1 MTTFLEM
8 IQKQGLSIAELAK
21 ELDVSVSQIY
31 YWNKKGISANNKHYF
46 KLKQLVPQVI
56 PKEVTVKKNEEEDQ
70 RYKSGRKR
78 KELKLK
84 NSNLP
89 GYQEKEFRSSVF
101 PTIRK
106 KTT

>member
-1 MTTFLEM
+1 MTILE
-8 IQKQGLSIAELAK
+8 IIRKNGLTITDIAK
-21 ELDVSVSQIY
+21 ELDISVSQIY

-46 KLKQLVPQVI
+46 KLKQLLPQVI

-70 RYKSGRKR
+70 RFKSGRKR

-84 NSNLP
+84 DSDLP
-89 GYQEKEFRSSVF
+89 RYQEKEFRSSIF